1 MMKKN
6 NIQDEIELKKL
17 FNSIKTEKPSG
28 DFTLSVME
36 RISKENI
43 AVVNSKFKIPPYYY
57 YFLIP
62 FIAILCSIPFLI
74 NWLSDIKF
82 EILYSNI
89 SFIETWIIHL
99 LKNSQRIFTPAIL
112 SISIASLILSIFFV
126 FTNIADS
133 RQES

>member
-1 MMKKN
+1 MKKN
-6 NIQDEIELKKL
+6 SIQDDIELKKL

-36 RISKENI
+36 RITKENI
-43 AVVNSKFKIPPYYY
+43 AVVRPKFKIPPYYY

-62 FIAILCSIPFLI
+62 IAAILCSIPFLI
-74 NWLSDIKF
+74 NWLSDINF

-89 SFIETWIIHL
+89 SFIETWVVQL

-133 RQES
+133 AQES